1 MLGAERRSRLD
12 HSDQERDQS
21 LPSRCSPALH
31 PANDVGRPHC
41 SELAVDF
48 LTTFEEHQR
57 RDAAD
62 TELSREVLLGLGVHF
77 GQAHSGLKLLR
88 GRSEVW
94 RHGLARTTPGSPEI
108 HDDRNVAAA
117 NVPLE
122 SGTRELDRMTG
133 KQNLVALATLG
144 LLIEACTGNAVNRL
158 AMRADD
164 VHYFAHV
171 NNGLPDHQRL
181 KPAMPD
187 SVTQPRE
194 GRRNG
199 RHFVNGVARRCFK
212 TLLGLAGDRQRL
224 QGAGRSAD

>member
-108 HDDRNVAAA
+108 HDDWNVAAA
-117 NVPLE
+117 NVSLE
-122 SGTRELDRMTG
+122 SSTRKVDRMTS

-144 LLIEACTGNAVNRL
+144 LVIEACTGNAVNRL
-158 AMRADD
+158 TMRADD
-164 VHYFAHV
+164 MNYFTHV
-171 NNGLPDHQRL
+171 KNALPDHQWL
-181 KPAMPD
+181 KPAMPA
-187 SVTQPRE
+187 SVTQSCE
-194 GRRNG
+194 RRKN
-199 RHFVNGVARRCFK
+199 RRQMCIR
-212 TLLGLAGDRQRL
+212 DRR
-224 QGAGRSAD
+224 